1 MAPELHHCS
10 TAVWHEE
17 PRRHSQHPQGAV
29 LMTFGKYISRSV
41 AIAALS
47 TFACAGASAATINFD
62 QDSSAATGSFSYDGQ
77 GGGLVGQGI
86 SFSFVSAD
94 TGTGSKVNCVNCAL
108 NFVTGDNI
116 SEGDSVG
123 TNYAFG
129 SGGSFTLTGE
139 VVNGG
144 SSIAS
149 GTLLDGEFTGTPN
162 LTRASNRTGL
172 FSAIGVNTVNDEL
185 ASFFGIES
193 GADFTFATTEFSF
206 GELAFNGDNGFSG
219 NVTAAD
225 LQTGTDVPEPQELAI
240 FGLGLVLLVGGIAA
254 RRRSTDGDLIG

>member
-1 MAPELHHCS
+1 
-10 TAVWHEE
+10 
-17 PRRHSQHPQGAV
+17 
-29 LMTFGKYISRSV
+29 MTFGKYVTRSV

-47 TFACAGASAATINFD
+47 TFACASASAATINFD

-77 GGGLVGQGI
+77 GGGLVGENI

-94 TGTGSKVNCVNCAL
+94 TSNGSRVSCVNCSL
-108 NFVTGDNI
+108 NFVTGGNI
-116 SEGDSVG
+116 SEGNSVG

-129 SGGSFTLTGE
+129 SGGSFTLTGD
-139 VVNGG
+139 VVNGD
-144 SSIAS
+144 SAIAN

-172 FSAIGVNTVNDEL
+172 FSAIGVNTVNSDL
-185 ASFFGIES
+185 ASFFGIDS
-193 GADFTFATTEFSF
+193 GADFSFATTAFSF
-206 GELAFNGDNGFSG
+206 NELTFNGNNGFSG

-254 RRRSTDGDLIG
+254 RRRSTDSDLIG